1 MRGVTIRRILSAAV
15 IAIIVLIPFPSHQ
28 VPALDVWVVNE
39 SGHPVKDVAVTRRY
53 GFYTPQILTS
63 DAEGHVRFEPRVPW
77 TSFAHRLLARASAAT
92 GPAYPGASGFE
103 SIVAVSHGMTE
114 DLRMSW
120 SGPSIDRSTRITMH
134 SVYKP
139 IGTTGH

>member
-15 IAIIVLIPFPSHQ
+15 IPIMMLIPFPSHQ
-28 VPALDVWVVNE
+28 IPASDVWVVNE

-53 GFYTPQILTS
+53 GFYAPQIHTS
-63 DAEGHVRFEPRVPW
+63 DAQGHVRFEPRVPW

-92 GPAYPGASGFE
+92 GPTYPGASGFE
-103 SIVAVSHGMTE
+103 NIVAVGHGMTGGF
-114 DLRMSW
+114 RMSW
-120 SGPSIDRSTRITMH
+120 SGSPIDRSSRITMH
-134 SVYKP
+134 PVYTP

>member
-15 IAIIVLIPFPSHQ
+15 IAIILLIPFPSHQ
-28 VPALDVWVVNE
+28 IPALDVWAVNE
-39 SGHPVKDVAVTRRY
+39 SGHPLNDVAVTRRY

-77 TSFAHRLLARASAAT
+77 TSFAYRLLARASTAT
-92 GPAYPGASGFE
+92 GPLFPGASGFE
-103 SIVAVSHGMTE
+103 SIVAVGHGMTGN
-114 DLRMSW
+114 LRESW
-120 SGPSIDRSTRITMH
+120 SGSSIDRSTRITMH
-134 SVYKP
+134 PVYKP